1 MMSLHKLSIKQ
12 KVIIGITLAVLASTM
27 VVGMIAQR
35 QTHEVLRHR
44 LVEVELPSMLNQ
56 IGDEVDGQVSQ
67 LLNAAR
73 QLASNEFIKQAINDK
88 DIDPAQES
96 MVVQTL
102 NNVRSQYALNDASVA
117 NRQTAYYWNQNGF
130 LRQLNHQQDGW
141 FYGFV
146 QSNNPTMVSMFQEA
160 NGDVKMFANYQ
171 NVSGTTLSG
180 VSKSMD
186 DMVKF
191 LNGFHIEKTGY
202 VYLTDAQGKVQIH
215 RDTSKSHGTLSDFY
229 GVSARQLLNK
239 NGFNLIETQSNGR
252 DVFVGSLYIKSMD
265 WFVIGAVPVDEVFA
279 DVNNVTHRI
288 LLTTLIVA
296 IIFILGGIWLANSI
310 VNPIRLLAQRF
321 TELGRGDGD
330 LSQRIAVEGH
340 DEIAQLSQGFNGF
353 IEKIHV
359 SMREVAET
367 SNALQSA
374 ANRVAEKASTTHDN
388 SQEQRDQTLQVV
400 AAINEMGATISE
412 IASNASTAADT
423 ATDASKNTDTGRDVV
438 NKAKDVIGRLATD
451 MESTGAVVKQLADT
465 TQNIG
470 SILEVI
476 RGISEQTNLLALNA
490 AIEAARAG
498 EQGRGFAVVADE
510 VRNLAGRTASSTDEI
525 QAMINQL
532 QSDAKDAVE
541 AMLAGQ
547 LVTQDGVSAA
557 DEAVGVLAN
566 ISERIHDISDRN
578 IQVATATEEQSTVVH
593 AINVNI
599 EEINAINEMTTNTAE
614 QLADASHELKDLSSR
629 LDRMVSSFKL

>member
-1 MMSLHKLSIKQ
+1 MSLHKLSIKQ